1 MRMTYLCDFDG
12 TVAPSDIGRALVERF
27 TTGDAERRRELLEG
41 WLAGAIGHRELTVAQ
56 CGMMRVT
63 AAEAVAFARGYGL
76 DPHFAGFARAAL
88 ARGDRILI
96 VSEGFDFY
104 IQDQLDRAGLG
115 DLPYAANRARFEG
128 DRMIPSFPHGAAP
141 DEAGSGCGRCGN
153 CKAQHVRHARAAG
166 DHVVLVG
173 DGLSD
178 RCAAEIADS
187 VLARDGLLAW
197 CRERGIAAVPFENF
211 AGVAAFA
218 RERHAGSGR
227 VIPGTTVAPVV
238 GPAGGPAGASG
249 AGLPRAAQ
257 R

>member
-1 MRMTYLCDFDG
+1 MRTTYLCDFDG

-27 TTGDAERRRELLEG
+27 SPGDPERRRALLAG
-41 WLAGAIGHRELTVAQ
+41 WLSGAIGHRELTVAQ
-56 CGMMRVT
+56 CGMVRVT
-63 AAEAVAFARGYGL
+63 RAEAVAFARGFGL
-76 DPHFAGFARAAL
+76 DPHFAGFARAAR
-88 ARGDRILI
+88 ARGDRVMI

-115 DLPYAANRARFEG
+115 DLPWAANRARFEG

-153 CKAQHVRHARAAG
+153 CKAQHVRRARAAG

-173 DGLSD
+173 DGRSD
-178 RCAAEIADS
+178 RCAAEIADT

-197 CRERGIAAVPFENF
+197 CRERGIAAVPFDDF

-218 RERHAGSGR
+218 RAGHAGSGR
-227 VIPGTTVAPVV
+227 AAPPATPGARLR
-238 GPAGGPAGASG
+238 GGAGA
-249 AGLPRAAQ
+249 
-257 R
+257 

>member
-1 MRMTYLCDFDG
+1 MRVTYLCDFDG

-27 TTGDAERRRELLEG
+27 SPGDPERRRDLLAL
-41 WLAGAIGHRELTVAQ
+41 WRSGAIGHRELTVGQ

-63 AAEAVAFARGYGL
+63 AAEALAFARGFGL
-76 DPHFAGFARAAL
+76 DPHFAGFARAVL
-88 ARGDRILI
+88 ARGDRVLI

-104 IQDQLDRAGLG
+104 VQDQLDRAGLG
-115 DLPYAANRARFEG
+115 DLPWAANRARFEG

-153 CKAQHVRHARAAG
+153 CKAQHARRARAAG
-166 DHVVLVG
+166 DQVVLVG

-178 RCAAEIADS
+178 RCAAELADT

-197 CRERGIAAVPFENF
+197 CRERGIAAVPFDDF

-218 RERHAGSGR
+218 LDSRAGAGRAAPPAAPGSGVTR
-227 VIPGTTVAPVV
+227 G
-238 GPAGGPAGASG
+238 AGG
-249 AGLPRAAQ
+249 
-257 R
+257 